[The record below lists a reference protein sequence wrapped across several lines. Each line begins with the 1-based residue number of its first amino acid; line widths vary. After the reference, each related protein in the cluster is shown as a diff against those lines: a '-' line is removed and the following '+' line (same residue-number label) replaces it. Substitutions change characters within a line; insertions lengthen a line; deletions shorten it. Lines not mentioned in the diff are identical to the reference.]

1 MNKRQRKKL
10 FTGYYRV
17 VSQKPIRHIY
27 GIGENVMVVSIK
39 KTDIK
44 GYKIIEFYN
53 QKGGISQEAKV
64 EQLRP
69 IYSKKRP
76 TKGCTQ

>member
-17 VSQKPIRHIY
+17 VSQNPIAHMH
-27 GIGENVMVVSIK
+27 GIGEKVKVLSIDTPGFNGCKLVKFINVDGLK
-39 KTDIK
+39 QTTL
-44 GYKIIEFYN
+44 IE
-53 QKGGISQEAKV
+53 QI
-64 EQLRP
+64 RP
-69 IYSKKRP
+69 IYRKKRP

>member
-17 VSQKPIRHIY
+17 VSQNPIRHILD
-27 GIGENVMVVSIK
+27 IGEKVKVLSIDNPRFNGCKLVDLINVDGLK
-39 KTDIK
+39 QTTR
-44 GYKIIEFYN
+44 IE
-53 QKGGISQEAKV
+53 QI
-64 EQLRP
+64 RP